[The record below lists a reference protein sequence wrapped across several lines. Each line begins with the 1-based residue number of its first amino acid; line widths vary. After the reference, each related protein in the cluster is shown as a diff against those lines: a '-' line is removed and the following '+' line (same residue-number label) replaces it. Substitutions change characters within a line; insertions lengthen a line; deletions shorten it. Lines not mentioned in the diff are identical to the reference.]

1 MKWIVRYRG
10 KSGATETRV
19 YEAESR
25 SALFPLLQSDGITP
39 IKIEEGAVE
48 GRGTKW
54 PRVAVAVLLVAAVVG
69 LLLLLIMHGVADAGD
84 EAKVET
90 SVKPSASNRVKS
102 AHRTVQYQK
111 PPKTGDRLA
120 DALAAVEAAENALTI
135 QSAPKVKIPAG
146 YTNRTFKTGVEQLM
160 SWVFTTEVGDMPMPI
175 PAIGDEERKQLST
188 ILLSKNEVKD
198 GDSERTIF
206 AKETVDY
213 AKEEMR
219 KFIEQGGDPDEFL
232 QYYYSQLRHAFEFR
246 NEAQQQYYDLQEE
259 DPKLAEEFAQEVNKS
274 FDEKGIK
281 HILTEKDEQEEE
293 GYIQ

>member
-1 MKWIVRYRG
+1 MKWTVRYRG
-10 KSGATETRV
+10 KTGALETRV

-39 IKIEEGAVE
+39 IKIEMGAVE
-48 GRGTKW
+48 GRGVKW
-54 PRVAVAVLLVAAVVG
+54 PRVAICAFFLAVAVCLGLFLVMRGAGDAETDA
-69 LLLLLIMHGVADAGD
+69 GVAP
-84 EAKVET
+84 
-90 SVKPSASNRVKS
+90 SVKPSAPRHVKGMS
-102 AHRTVQYQK
+102 GKVQYQR
-111 PPKTGDRLA
+111 PLKTGDKLA
-120 DALAAVEAAENALTI
+120 DAIAAVEAAENALTI
-135 QSAPKVKIPAG
+135 QPAPKIKIPAG
-146 YTNRTFKTGVEQLM
+146 YTNRAFKTGVEQLM

-175 PAIGDEERKQLST
+175 PAIGDEDRKQLST

-206 AKETVDY
+206 AKESVDY